1 MPGGAGGG
9 EEEGE
14 GEDEE
19 VAPEQGGEDVVAE
32 EVEPEGGEA
41 GRGGE
46 RRAGLLGVAVET
58 LLLEGLAAGRSDV
71 GHGGAATG
79 QRGKRRREI
88 RTAATRGGQVWMGM
102 QSQGRFIMQ
111 SSDAFVSNGNIP
123 HFTST
128 RYGNHNAHNA
138 ATLKAQKCNTQK
150 HSRHQMHNIHITH
163 LNPSLAF
170 ALCRLDPLSNLR
182 LETRLDRRHGSS

>member
-32 EVEPEGGEA
+32 EVEPERGEA

-79 QRGKRRREI
+79 QRGKRRTEI

-102 QSQGRFIMQ
+102 QSQGRFGMQ
-111 SSDAFVSNGNIP
+111 SVV
-123 HFTST
+123 
-128 RYGNHNAHNA
+128 
-138 ATLKAQKCNTQK
+138 TL
-150 HSRHQMHNIHITH
+150 
-163 LNPSLAF
+163 
-170 ALCRLDPLSNLR
+170 LCRTGTSRISPPPDTATTTHTTPQHSKHKSA
-182 LETRLDRRHGSS
+182 TVKSTADIKCIIYI